1 MKIVIR
7 QHLALLALCCA
18 PALADT
24 SLKMQTDI
32 PEVSI
37 ESRGAGHDFVRLPAL
52 SFAFTFHASCSE
64 DLLPV
69 SLQLSVAD
77 TRKTLRG
84 NEITANNATLTAL
97 NIPANQIAP
106 VVIKDFCA
114 RRGTDEI
121 DSQSRNQQ
129 SEIILPAALSAQAS
143 LRCASEADEQTVY
156 VSGPLDVS
164 LRAEL
169 RPNQRQT
176 PDPLVP

>member
-1 MKIVIR
+1 MKIVLR

-18 PALADT
+18 PAHADT
-24 SLKMQTDI
+24 SLKMQADV
-32 PEVSI
+32 PEVRI
-37 ESRGAGHDFVRLPAL
+37 ESRGAGRDFVRLPAL

-106 VVIKDFCA
+106 VVIRDFCGRPDA
-114 RRGTDEI
+114 DDI
-121 DSQSRNQQ
+121 DGQSRDEL
-129 SEIILPAALSAQAS
+129 SRIIIIPAALSAQAS
-143 LRCASEADEQTVY
+143 LRCASESDAQTVY
-156 VSGPLDVS
+156 VSGPLDIA
-164 LRAEL
+164 LACEAAAES
-169 RPNQRQT
+169 P
-176 PDPLVP
+176 PDP